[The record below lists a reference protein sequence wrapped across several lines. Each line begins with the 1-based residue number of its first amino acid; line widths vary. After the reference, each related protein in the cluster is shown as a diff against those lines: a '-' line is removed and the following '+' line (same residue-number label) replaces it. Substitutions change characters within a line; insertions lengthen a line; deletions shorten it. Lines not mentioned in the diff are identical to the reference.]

1 MRANGLPRTVP
12 VWLAFS
18 RYITARFS
26 TRHKITLGT
35 DHIPS
40 CSGKLISYDQYQ
52 YSYIM
57 LSGQHITNSKPSLS
71 SVEINV
77 TIICSCMPS
86 FASYLNKPFQKLRS
100 FTSRYFYPSRKYGTS
115 RSRHG
120 AVPLDDVEP
129 AQVQDDKMKLTLGS
143 AVRGGKFLH
152 ISQQETRSTSPID
165 EAHESDAE
173 ERRPVEV

>member
-1 MRANGLPRTVP
+1 
-12 VWLAFS
+12 
-18 RYITARFS
+18 
-26 TRHKITLGT
+26 
-35 DHIPS
+35 
-40 CSGKLISYDQYQ
+40 
-52 YSYIM
+52 M
-57 LSGQHITNSKPSLS
+57 LSDQHIANSKPSLS

-86 FASYLNKPFQKLRS
+86 FASYLKQPFQQLRS
-100 FTSRYFYPSRKYGTS
+100 FTSRYLYPSRKYGTS

-143 AVRGGKFLH
+143 AVRGGRFLH
-152 ISQQETRSTSPID
+152 ISSSQQEMRSTSPID

-173 ERRPVEV
+173 ERRSVEV